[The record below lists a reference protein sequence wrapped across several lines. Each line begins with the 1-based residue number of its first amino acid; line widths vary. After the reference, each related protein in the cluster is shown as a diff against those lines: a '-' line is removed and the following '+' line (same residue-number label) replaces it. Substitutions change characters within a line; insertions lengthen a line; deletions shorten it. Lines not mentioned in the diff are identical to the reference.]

1 MLHALNEFKWS
12 FNLNRNVWRK
22 RCFYCIDGNGQ
33 QKEFMYFFSLFLSRA
48 YFCLLFSSIFCFAP
62 IRIKM
67 IARFRNQMND
77 HEYGIGHRKKFY
89 VGAVCKC
96 VCDNSVRRFKRR
108 TVNEKDN
115 LYLEFFSF
123 SCQSVNCTSKRFA
136 IRTELNRTLKAL
148 RFDRTPLCIRFN
160 RAVLFRNSK

>member
-1 MLHALNEFKWS
+1 MDNKKNLCISFLCFCRARIFVCFFRQYSVSLQYGLKWLHVSEIKWMIMNTVLAIERNFMLALF
-12 FNLNRNVWRK
+12 V
-22 RCFYCIDGNGQ
+22 
-33 QKEFMYFFSLFLSRA
+33 
-48 YFCLLFSSIFCFAP
+48 
-62 IRIKM
+62 
-67 IARFRNQMND
+67 
-77 HEYGIGHRKKFY
+77 
-89 VGAVCKC
+89 C

-160 RAVLFRNSK
+160 RAVLFRNSKWAWCKCKR